1 MSLNG
6 GSSPSTFAV
15 PASGSDK
22 RLVAKERKVNA
33 EMAAALESGE
43 AVIWPVHPYVLKRN
57 TIYTHDLST
66 RPNITD
72 LILSCSWDAK
82 HHLHAWNATI
92 SLRKQGLKQLPVI
105 PSLHI
110 CYFFARLFHLF
121 CEPMVQ
127 NFPSPSAGYVLPLLA
142 CSAAISRE
150 GRTCQRA
157 SARSS
162 GRRTVAKTG
171 CRGQLEQGSER
182 SLRGDCEEAGP
193 SRHPGSDRG
202 RALDQR

>member
-1 MSLNG
+1 M
-6 GSSPSTFAV
+6 
-15 PASGSDK
+15 
-22 RLVAKERKVNA
+22 NA

-110 CYFFARLFHLF
+110 CYFFRAPFSSFLRADGTEFPQSQCRLRATATGLLRRNQPRR
-121 CEPMVQ
+121 E
-127 NFPSPSAGYVLPLLA
+127 NLSA
-142 CSAAISRE
+142 CFRE
-150 GRTCQRA
+150 ELRPPD
-157 SARSS
+157 
-162 GRRTVAKTG
+162 RR
-171 CRGQLEQGSER
+171 
-182 SLRGDCEEAGP
+182 
-193 SRHPGSDRG
+193 
-202 RALDQR
+202 